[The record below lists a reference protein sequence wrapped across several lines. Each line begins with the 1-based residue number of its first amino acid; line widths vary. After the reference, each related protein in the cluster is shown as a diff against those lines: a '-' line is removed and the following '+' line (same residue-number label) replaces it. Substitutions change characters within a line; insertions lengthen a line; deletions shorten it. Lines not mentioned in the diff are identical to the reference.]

1 MSLSSSDE
9 KEMLLKVRD
18 IHAVFIGIEG
28 QPGRFATLSNTVEGH
43 GRQLGRLQKFQWALT
58 GMGVVIGYLF
68 YHLAGVLGAV
78 DALKKISFV
87 HTVFLSRT

>member
-43 GRQLGRLQKFQWALT
+43 GRQLGRLQKFQWVLT
-58 GMGVVIGYLF
+58 GAAAVISYLF
-68 YHLAGVLGAV
+68 YHLAGVLGATE
-78 DALKKISFV
+78 ALRKVSFV
-87 HTVFLSRT
+87 HTLLPRS